1 MNQCYHREIRSGFRL
16 LVEFALALSLP
27 AAALAGDTGRIMG
40 KTTDASTGEALA
52 GVNVVVVGTS
62 RGASTDADGRYSII
76 GIPAGTY
83 TIRATLLSYRPLEVR
98 NVEIEPDRTYP
109 LNIRMVASSLEMGEI
124 VVTGQGLVNT
134 QSTSTEQTITSHTIE
149 QIPNV
154 KTVQD
159 VLALQ
164 PGVVKLGKNLFLRGG
179 RANEIQY
186 IVDGVAVNDILG
198 GSSGLLATTSAND
211 QLQQLYS
218 GVQSGYIGGGATGL
232 AVSANAIQAVTV
244 SSSGIDA
251 EYGNAQSGVINIMT
265 KSGSDRYVGSVQY
278 RTDNLTSNSFNESY
292 VSFNVGG
299 PEPITNYLLPM
310 AGVTIP
316 GTLTFFLNTDF
327 DQNDGPWNFAKN
339 QYFNPLQR
347 KIELSGFMGGLFNG
361 LGFNYQ
367 DKLNN
372 NYTFD
377 TKLKYDVSGSEQF
390 MYSYHTSLGS
400 FHGFNQPW
408 MFLADSSQ
416 VGTNIS
422 SLDLLQWTHYMGSN
436 SFFRLSLSR
445 TQNRSRNDVAGLPP
459 SEYSAATSGN
469 DPNHDYFNEFGTDQG
484 WYDALDNV
492 WTVKFDINDK
502 VHPIHLLKAGLEFD
516 YEAVQ
521 STEIQYP
528 LAGNRTIDPNAQGE
542 YPGYGLYRWVLN
554 NYSNR
559 GAMYAEDIIEYE
571 GLNIL
576 AGLRYDYLYPG
587 RQIFDPNYVSQ
598 WERATSL
605 NAQWP
610 EHKVGNSAMLWYLT
624 HGWVSPR
631 LAVGYPITER
641 MVFYFNYAHFY
652 QFPTRDQYFRDPFTL
667 KPGDWIGNPD
677 LKPAKTIQYEAGFD
691 DQFSDDMAI
700 RIAGFYKDIFDYTA
714 LAPAGPPGL
723 QTNLFVNLDYGSARG
738 IEISLNRTL
747 AQHFSG
753 NIDYTYQVAK
763 GRSASPYAS
772 IYQPQF
778 QLPRETRLPWD
789 QEHTISMFL
798 SYRVSPMEE
807 FDVFGIPLNNW
818 GISLTWSYGSGF
830 PYTPYN
836 SGRSLAS
843 ALLVNS
849 VTGPY
854 SSMVNMTIYK
864 GFLMFEHLNTMITLD
879 ITNLLNRRNPTTDGS
894 VFNSYTGQTDKFG
907 DYDPNTG
914 IVYPWY
920 TIDGNFLRPYRFGN
934 PRQVLLGVKLNW
946 D

>member
-1 MNQCYHREIRSGFRL
+1 MKRCYSVPFIL
-16 LVEFALALSLP
+16 LMLVLP
-27 AAALAGDTGRIMG
+27 SQAPAGDTGRLLG
-40 KTTDASTGEALA
+40 KATDAATGEALA
-52 GVNVVVVGTS
+52 GVNVLVVGTN
-62 RGASTDADGRYSII
+62 RGAATDVEGRYSII
-76 GIPAGTY
+76 GVPAGTY
-83 TIRATLLSYRPLEVR
+83 TVRATLLSYRTFEVR

-109 LNIRMVASSLEMGEI
+109 LSFKMVPSSLEMGEI
-124 VVTGQGLVNT
+124 IVTGQGLVNS
-134 QSTSTEQTITSHTIE
+134 QSTSAEQTITSHTIE

-154 KTVQD
+154 KTIQD
-159 VLALQ
+159 VVSLQ

-211 QLQQLYS
+211 QLQQLYA
-218 GVQSGYIGGGATGL
+218 GVQSGYIGGGGTGL
-232 AVSANAIQAVTV
+232 AVSANDIQAVTV

-265 KSGSDRYVGSVQY
+265 KSGSDRYIGAVQY

-310 AGVTIP
+310 AGVTVP
-316 GTLTFFLNTDF
+316 GALTFFINTDF
-327 DQNDGPWNFAKN
+327 DQNDGPWNFSKN

-347 KIELSGFMGGLFNG
+347 KIQLNGFMGGLFNG
-361 LGFNYQ
+361 LGFNYR

-377 TKLKYDVSGSEQF
+377 TKLKYDVGGSEQF

-400 FHGFNQPW
+400 SHGFNQPW

-416 VGTNIS
+416 VGTSVS
-422 SLDLLQWTHYMGSN
+422 SLSVLAWTHYMGSN
-436 SFFRLSLSR
+436 SFLRFYIAHNSNKSH
-445 TQNRSRNDVAGLPP
+445 SDVAGLNPP
-459 SEYSAATSGN
+459 DYSAATSGN
-469 DPNHDYFNEFGTDQG
+469 DPNHDFFNDFGTDQG
-484 WYDALDNV
+484 WYDANDDV
-492 WTVKFDINDK
+492 WTAKFDLNDK
-502 VHPIHLLKAGLEFD
+502 VHPIHLVKAGVEFD
-516 YEAVQ
+516 YEAIQ
-521 STEIQYP
+521 STEIQFP
-528 LAGNRTIDPNAQGE
+528 LAANRSINPNARGE

-559 GAMYAEDIIEYE
+559 GVVYAEDIIEYE
-571 GLNIL
+571 GLNLL

-587 RQIFDPNYVSQ
+587 RQIFASDYVAQ

-605 NAQWP
+605 TAGWP
-610 EHKVGNSAMLWYLT
+610 SHRIGNSAQLWYLT

-631 LAVGYPITER
+631 FAVGYPITER

-652 QFPTRDQYFRDPFTL
+652 QFPSRDQYFRDPFTL
-667 KPGDWIGNPD
+667 KAGDWIGNPD

-691 DQFSDDMAI
+691 DQFTDDMAV
-700 RIAGFYKDIFDYTA
+700 RINGFYKDIFDYTA

-738 IEISLNRTL
+738 IEISVNRTL
-747 AQHFSG
+747 AAHFSG

-778 QLPRETRLPWD
+778 QLPRETRLDWD
-789 QEHTISMFL
+789 QEHTVSLFL
-798 SYRVSPMEE
+798 SYRVSPRDE
-807 FDVFGIPLNNW
+807 FEIFGLPVNNW
-818 GISLTWSYGSGF
+818 GISATWSYGSGF

-843 ALLVNS
+843 ALLHNS
-849 VTGPY
+849 ANGPY
-854 SSMVNMTIYK
+854 SSTVNMTLYK
-864 GFLMFEHLNTMITLD
+864 GFLLFEHLNTLITLD
-879 ITNLLNRRNPTTDGS
+879 VTNMLNRRNPVVDGT
-894 VFNSYTGQTDKFG
+894 VFNSFTGQTFKFG
-907 DYDPNTG
+907 DYDPG
-914 IVYPWY
+914 SGVVYPWY
-920 TIDGNFLRPYRFGN
+920 GVPGNFYRPYRFSN
-934 PRQVLLGVKLNW
+934 PRQILLGVKVNW